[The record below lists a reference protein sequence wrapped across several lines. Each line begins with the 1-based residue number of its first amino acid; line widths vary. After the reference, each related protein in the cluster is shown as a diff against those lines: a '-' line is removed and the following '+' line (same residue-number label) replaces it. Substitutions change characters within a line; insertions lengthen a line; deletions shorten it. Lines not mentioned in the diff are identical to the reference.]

1 MLIFF
6 FFFFFLRCARGSRLI
21 IWGLAPGMVFK
32 LYTSVEKGLKK
43 YMKNFWGIIPTFVE
57 VTGKNG
63 VERSVFTPHPEW
75 LLTFL

>member
-1 MLIFF
+1 
-6 FFFFFLRCARGSRLI
+6 
-21 IWGLAPGMVFK
+21 MVFK

-63 VERSVFTPHPEW
+63 IERSVFTPHPEW